1 MDNQNPAMR
10 VFLLLVSPKITMPR
24 HKFEPSIVDVATVW
38 ALANAIA
45 ALCTQYPNLA
55 CRATTSRQRDM
66 KELAEIVMDEAACLV
81 KQHTRLLSNPRTTL
95 ADRKEQTQK
104 INDLFLPQQSYTT
117 VSRKNLLNSRVA
129 Y

>member
-1 MDNQNPAMR
+1 MDNLNPAMR
-10 VFLLLVSPKITMPR
+10 VFLLLFSSKITMPR

-81 KQHTRLLSNPRTTL
+81 KQHTRLLSNPRATL
-95 ADRKEQTQK
+95 ADRKERTEK
-104 INDLFLPQQSYTT
+104 ISELFSPQQSYAT
-117 VSRKNLLNSRVA
+117 VSRKNLSDSKVA